1 MKMFIRVAFLITV
14 ILTSFAGWSQ
24 NALSPEA
31 SLLINQIRQNV
42 NYTRD
47 HADLPESLIQE
58 YDLLKRNG
66 EYIVRAAILVDN
78 DFKASDFKA
87 LRARIG
93 SNTGRVVT
101 VSIPLDNLDL
111 LTEVTGVKYIE
122 VSGGAAPFLE
132 NLVPDARVDS
142 VHTGLGGLAGSYTG
156 DGVIICVID
165 WGFDYTHPVFY
176 DDDLQNLRISRA
188 WDQNKKS
195 GPAPA
200 GFDFGTEYV
209 GQDELLTAGS
219 DTEYVF
225 GSGSHGT
232 HVAGIAGGSG
242 GGTVHSGVAPDA
254 ELLFV
259 SLRRDAP
266 SYTDAI
272 TWVRNYAAS
281 VGKPFVVNMSFGSH
295 LGPHDG
301 TDMKN
306 FAIDDMAGPGRVFVG
321 SAGNNGSNP
330 FHLFR
335 DFNENPDTL
344 RTVFD
349 FRSDNIAESF
359 GQTLVMWGSEGSS
372 FSARVKLLSGTN
384 TVVESP
390 VYHSAQSPVTLD
402 TFFVPNT
409 NDTLIM
415 RITATAASPMNGKP
429 NIRMEV
435 GRTGNYRGLLE
446 VVSNDSEFHVWNVVR
461 MNNRYTNWGG
471 DLRNTYPGAEAGNID
486 FGPGEPGGVGK
497 NVITVA
503 SHRAEEIFGQTVI
516 RGHLSGFSSKG
527 PTVDMRQKPNI
538 CAPGESVISSVNS
551 FDPNPGSIVD
561 SVQHNGKTYFF
572 SPFSGTSMS
581 GPAVAGV
588 AALMLQA
595 NPGLNHLQ
603 VREIMQ
609 TTARMDQ
616 HTGDLTN
623 NPDLRWG
630 YGKVNAL
637 ACVLQAEMV
646 VSNNELSPLNFTGTV
661 YPNPAQEYIHIKN
674 AENLNG
680 FTIYDLKGTEVSNGR
695 IDRGGP
701 EGAQVN
707 VSHLPRGLYL
717 IKLTGTNENRLE
729 KVLIQQ

>member
-1 MKMFIRVAFLITV
+1 MKFISRFFLL
-14 ILTSFAGWSQ
+14 LTIIVNSFSGKSQ
-24 NALSPEA
+24 NALSPEV
-31 SLLINQIRQNV
+31 SLLLNQVRQDV

-47 HADLPESLIQE
+47 HAHLPESLIQD
-58 YDLLKRNG
+58 YDLLKQDG
-66 EYIVRAAILVDN
+66 EYIVRAALLVGD
-78 DFKASDFKA
+78 DFNSADLTA
-87 LRARIG
+87 LRAKVG
-93 SNTGRVVT
+93 SNTGRTVT
-101 VSIPLDNLDL
+101 VSVPLNHLDL
-111 LTEVTGVKYIE
+111 LAEVKGVKYVE

-176 DDDLQNLRISRA
+176 DEDLQNLRISRA

-195 GPAPA
+195 GPAPD
-200 GFDFGTEYV
+200 GFGFGTEYV

-219 DTEYVF
+219 DTNYVF
-225 GSGSHGT
+225 GFMSHGT
-232 HVAGIAGGSG
+232 HVAGIAGGNG
-242 GGTVHSGVAPDA
+242 GGTIHSGVAPDA

-272 TWVRNYAAS
+272 TWVKNYAES

-306 FAIDDMAGPGRVFVG
+306 FAIDDIAGKGKVFIG

-359 GQTLVMWGSEGSS
+359 GQALVMWGSEGSS
-372 FSARVKLLSGTN
+372 FSARVKLLSGIN
-384 TVVESP
+384 TVLETP
-390 VYHSAQSPVTLD
+390 VYHSAQNPITLD
-402 TFFVPNT
+402 TLLIPNT
-409 NDTLIM
+409 NDTLFM

-435 GRTGNYRGLLE
+435 ARTGNYRGLLE
-446 VVSNDSEFHVWNVVR
+446 VVSDDSEFHIWNVVR

-471 DLRNTYPGAEAGNID
+471 DLRNTYPGAEAGDID

-503 SHRAEEIFGQTVI
+503 SHRAEETFGQTVI
-516 RGHLSGFSSKG
+516 RGQLSGFTSKG

-538 CAPGESVISSVNS
+538 CAPGEAVISSVNS
-551 FDPNPGSIVD
+551 FDPDPGSIVD

-572 SPFSGTSMS
+572 SPYSGTSMS

-595 NPGLNHLQ
+595 NPDLNHLQ

-609 TTARMDQ
+609 TTARLDQ
-616 HTGDLTN
+616 HTGYDLHN

-637 ACVLQAEMV
+637 ACVLQAEML
-646 VSNNELSPLNFTGTV
+646 VSAEELSPLNLTGTV
-661 YPNPAQEYIHIKN
+661 YPNPGSDFIFIKEAAQ
-674 AENLNG
+674 LND
-680 FTIYDLKGTEVSNGR
+680 FTIYDIKGAEVLTGR
-695 IDRGGP
+695 IERAGP
-701 EGAQVN
+701 EGAQIN
-707 VSHLPRGLYL
+707 VSALPRGMYL
-717 IKLTGTNENRLE
+717 IKLAGEKENRLE
-729 KVLIQQ
+729 KVVVR

>member
-1 MKMFIRVAFLITV
+1 MKNIMRFTLIFLSFSIT
-14 ILTSFAGWSQ
+14 LSGWSQ
-24 NALSPEA
+24 NKLAPEA
-31 SLLINQIRQNV
+31 GLLLNQVRQNAEYAR
-42 NYTRD
+42 NQG
-47 HADLPESLIQE
+47 DLPKSIVEE

-66 EYIVRAAILVDN
+66 EYIVRAALWVDA
-78 DFKASDFKA
+78 DFNAGKLKDIG
-87 LRARIG
+87 ARKG

-101 VSIPLDNLDL
+101 VSVPLNNLDL
-111 LTEVTGVKYIE
+111 LAEIEGVKYVEI
-122 VSGGAAPFLE
+122 SGGVAPFLD

-142 VHTGLGGLAGSYTG
+142 VHAGLGGLAGSYTG
-156 DGVIICVID
+156 EGVIICIID

-176 DDDLQNLRISRA
+176 DENLQNLRISRA
-188 WDQNKKS
+188 WDQNKLS
-195 GPAPA
+195 GPAPE

-209 GQDELLTAGS
+209 GQDELLAAGS

-225 GSGSHGT
+225 GSGSHGS

-242 GGTVHSGVAPDA
+242 GGTPHSGVAPDA
-254 ELLFV
+254 ELIFIT
-259 SLRRDAP
+259 LRRDAP

-272 TWVRNYAAS
+272 TYVRNYAES

-306 FAIDDMAGPGRVFVG
+306 FAIDDMAGPGRIFIG
-321 SAGNNGSNP
+321 SAGNNGRNP
-330 FHLFR
+330 FHLYR

-349 FRSDNIAESF
+349 FRSDAIAESF

-372 FSARVKLLSGTN
+372 FSARVKLLTGTS

-390 VYHSAQSPVTLD
+390 VYRSSQSPIKLD
-402 TFFVPNT
+402 TIPIPNT

-446 VVSNDSEFHVWNVVR
+446 VKSEDSEFHLWNVVR

-471 DLRNTYPGAEAGNID
+471 DLRNTYQGAEAGDID

-497 NVITVA
+497 SVITVA
-503 SHRAEEIFGQTVI
+503 SHRAEEVINETII
-516 RGHLSGFSSKG
+516 RGQLSGFTSKG
-527 PTVDMRQKPNI
+527 PTVDLRQKPNI
-538 CAPGESVISSVNS
+538 CAPGEAVISSVNS
-551 FDPNPGSIVD
+551 FDPNPGTIVD
-561 SVQHNGKTYFF
+561 SVHHNGKTYFF

-603 VREIMQ
+603 VREVMQ
-609 TTARMDQ
+609 TTSRLDQ
-616 HTGDLTN
+616 HTGPDLHE

-630 YGKVNAL
+630 HGKINAL
-637 ACVLQAEMV
+637 ACVLQAEML
-646 VSNNELSPLNFTGTV
+646 VSTEELSPHNLTGTV
-661 YPNPAQEYIHIKN
+661 YPNPAKDFVFVKN
-674 AENLNG
+674 AEHLKT
-680 FTIYDLKGTEVSNGR
+680 FTVYNMAGIEVHTGR
-695 IDRGGP
+695 IDRAGP
-701 EGAQVN
+701 EGAQIN
-707 VSHLPRGLYL
+707 VSTLQRGVYL
-717 IKLTGTNENRLE
+717 IKLSGNGENRLE
-729 KVLIQQ
+729 KMVIE